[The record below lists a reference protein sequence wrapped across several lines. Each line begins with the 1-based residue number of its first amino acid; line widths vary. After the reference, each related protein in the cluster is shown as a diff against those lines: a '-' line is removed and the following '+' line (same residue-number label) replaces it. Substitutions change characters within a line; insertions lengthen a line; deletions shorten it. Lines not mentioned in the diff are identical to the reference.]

1 MIVIRFLILILFL
14 AQNYSALQAQTTDN
28 FLDAKG
34 KTNKSDSLLK
44 LMENASNTDKTLY
57 KIEFWKSPINYR
69 GFKMIRNNIIAFG
82 LEINELVKLFSYEQ
96 QIYLKQGNS
105 VYKLNQTTDFQPFY
119 KVNEEAIIK
128 LMR

>member
-1 MIVIRFLILILFL
+1 
-14 AQNYSALQAQTTDN
+14 
-28 FLDAKG
+28 
-34 KTNKSDSLLK
+34 
-44 LMENASNTDKTLY
+44 
-57 KIEFWKSPINYR
+57 
-69 GFKMIRNNIIAFG
+69 MIRNNIIAFG

-119 KVNEEAIIK
+119 KVNEESIIK